1 MNKTLIKRKSELMAQ
16 IRNEFKILQ
25 ALQPDF
31 DNAFFDD
38 ESMLSYMHFR
48 LIYRKQM
55 PVPCIHPFPILL
67 IFS

>member
-38 ESMLSYMHFR
+38 ESMLSYMHFLANKYKW
-48 LIYRKQM
+48 LIVDDEPEEGGGK
-55 PVPCIHPFPILL
+55 
-67 IFS
+67 